1 MANDVGRIIKDW
13 YAGFNSHDLEKSVL
27 FYTDDCLF
35 EDLATGEV
43 VHGKNEMKAWNK
55 QTFTDYPEMQIE
67 SKSWFASG
75 NKVASEWIMTGTHA
89 HSSIPAT
96 PATGKRFSF
105 RGVSI
110 LELREGKVS
119 RETSYWNRAD
129 LMQ

>member
-1 MANDVGRIIKDW
+1 MTNDVGRIIKDW
-13 YAGFNSHDLEKSVL
+13 YAGFNSHAPDKSVL
-27 FYTDDCLF
+27 FYADDCLF

-43 VHGKNEMKAWNK
+43 VHGKNEMKAWNIH
-55 QTFTDYPEMQIE
+55 TFTDFPDMQIE

-75 NKVASEWIMTGTHA
+75 NKVASEWVMTG
-89 HSSIPAT
+89 AT
-96 PATGKRFSF
+96 PATGKRFSV

-129 LMQ
+129 LMP